1 MLAAGAYSW
10 LPQTRHTYYFGT
22 YPAEDMRVEWTR
34 RRSVSTATVLY
45 VLKCVNDAE
54 GYNTARK
61 TIGLDGDRAARGK
74 DDGVSLSADCMRRRR
89 ATCSVRIRQQ
99 VN

>member
-34 RRSVSTATVLY
+34 RCSVSTATVLY

-61 TIGLDGDRAARGK
+61 TIDGDRAARGK